1 MDFNNFKEW
10 MELATD
16 LSEKTIKNYI
26 GAIEKIDADLQSRQM
41 IVANLERVT
50 SGETLEEL
58 KQKYFSIPEVRDLDT
73 RGKNMYSA
81 GFNKYILFREVNGN
95 DVVGKEGIVY
105 ILSNPAMPGLVKIG
119 KTINL
124 DDRMKSL
131 FSTGIPLPF
140 RCVYAKK
147 VSNYN
152 EVERKLHKGLSAIRE
167 NPNREFF
174 RIAEEE
180 VINFL
185 ELIPG
190 VEVTPKGDNFEDKAD
205 EIAFERASKLGQR
218 FNFDSAGILV
228 GSTLN
233 FVRDEQV
240 TCRVISKT
248 RVEFEGED
256 HSLSSAALI
265 AIKRMG
271 YEWKSIAGPLNWK
284 HEGVVIDTLRRRLED
299 QD

>member
-1 MDFNNFKEW
+1 MDFKYFKEW

-16 LSEKTIKNYI
+16 LSEKTIKNYV
-26 GAIEKIDADLQSRQM
+26 GAIEKINADLKSMDISVTDLQQ
-41 IVANLERVT
+41 VT
-50 SGETLEEL
+50 SVEVLEEL
-58 KQKYFSIPEVRDLDT
+58 KREYFSIPEIIDLDK

-81 GFNKYILFREVNGN
+81 GFNKYMLFREVNGN
-95 DVVGKEGIVY
+95 EVVGKEGIVY

-152 EVERKLHKGLSAIRE
+152 DVERKLHKGLKARRE

-190 VEVTPKGDNFEDKAD
+190 IEVTPKSDNFEDKVD
-205 EIAFERASKLGQR
+205 EIAFERANRLGQR
-218 FNFDSAGILV
+218 FNFDSARITI
-228 GSTLN
+228 GSTLR

-265 AIKRMG
+265 AIRRMG
-271 YEWKSIAGPLNWK
+271 YEWRSIAGPLNWTY
-284 HEGVVIDTLRRRLED
+284 EGVVVDTVRRRLDD